1 MMGVPSAANVTDA
14 ELATIAVTVSS
25 PPACRVPC
33 VGGRNENNSN
43 TGTITQDHV
52 IDEAERLV
60 ASRRSRTCGII
71 SPRLYDDSL
80 DKRYFWR
87 MLSKKNRKISPMPRL
102 RGLTSRRQQAHSLWE
117 NTKMGIVAVKSR
129 AVALARRLPVFE
141 KILNWDRQAVLSRS
155 YFVLALGFGTLIALI
170 AILGIGAIRRVRAIY
185 TEMESTQDAY
195 LQAESFRRDIA
206 TDMYLADIL
215 VRDYLLDP
223 SPQNAPLHRQ
233 QLLEIRSSL
242 QTRLDQLAGSASN
255 TDSPRLE
262 QLQTVVQGYWDSLDP
277 IFDWTAQEKAD
288 KSWYFLRHKILP
300 RRQAVVDLARE
311 MAKLNRENL
320 ERERERTRHS
330 RRVLESFLYRMIS
343 FALSFGCLVALLSTY
358 RVAALEKK
366 QEEQRKQIEETQSNL
381 RKLSRRLVQAQEG
394 ERKALSRELHDEV
407 GQTMTALGIEISNL
421 EKLRHSDPEA
431 FHNRIEDAKQLNV
444 KAMQVI
450 RDLAMGLRPSM
461 LDDLGLEPALRWQG
475 REFSRRTGVPASVQ
489 VTGLVDELSDAQR
502 TSIYRIV
509 QEALT
514 NCARHAKA
522 RNVLVS
528 VCAEGT
534 HVILVVQ
541 DDGVGFD
548 ATARSRSGLGLLG
561 IQERVQDLEG
571 SLRISSEKNK
581 GTTLRVEI
589 PIGVRA

>member
-1 MMGVPSAANVTDA
+1 M
-14 ELATIAVTVSS
+14 
-25 PPACRVPC
+25 
-33 VGGRNENNSN
+33 
-43 TGTITQDHV
+43 
-52 IDEAERLV
+52 
-60 ASRRSRTCGII
+60 
-71 SPRLYDDSL
+71 
-80 DKRYFWR
+80 
-87 MLSKKNRKISPMPRL
+87 
-102 RGLTSRRQQAHSLWE
+102 
-117 NTKMGIVAVKSR
+117 
-129 AVALARRLPVFE
+129 LARRVPVLG
-141 KILNWDRQAVLSRS
+141 KVLNWDRQAFLSRS

-170 AILGIGAIRRVRAIY
+170 AILGIGAIRRARAIY
-185 TEMESTQDAY
+185 TEMETTQDAY

-242 QTRLDQLAGSASN
+242 QTRLDQLAGSASD

-262 QLQTVVQGYWDSLDP
+262 QLQNVVQRYWDSLDP
-277 IFDWTAQEKAD
+277 IFDWTPQEKAD

-311 MAKLNRENL
+311 MARLNRENL

-330 RRVLESFLYRMIS
+330 RRVLESFLYRMIG

-366 QEEQRKQIEETQSNL
+366 QQEQHKQIEETQSNL

-431 FHNRIEDAKQLNV
+431 FHNRIEDAKQLNT
-444 KAMQVI
+444 KAMQII

-514 NCARHAKA
+514 NCARHAQA
-522 RNVLVS
+522 MNVLVS

-534 HVILVVQ
+534 QAILVVQ

-589 PIGVRA
+589 PIGVTT

>member
-1 MMGVPSAANVTDA
+1 MATDA
-14 ELATIAVTVSS
+14 GHL
-25 PPACRVPC
+25 
-33 VGGRNENNSN
+33 
-43 TGTITQDHV
+43 
-52 IDEAERLV
+52 
-60 ASRRSRTCGII
+60 
-71 SPRLYDDSL
+71 
-80 DKRYFWR
+80 
-87 MLSKKNRKISPMPRL
+87 LSFRKIL
-102 RGLTSRRQQAHSLWE
+102 
-117 NTKMGIVAVKSR
+117 K
-129 AVALARRLPVFE
+129 
-141 KILNWDRQAVLSRS
+141 WDRQAFLSRS

-170 AILGIGAIRRVRAIY
+170 AVLGIGALRRARAIY

-233 QLLEIRSSL
+233 QLLEIRASL
-242 QTRLDQLAGSASN
+242 QTRLDQLAKSAPDL
-255 TDSPRLE
+255 DSPKLERL
-262 QLQTVVQGYWDSLDP
+262 QNVVQGYWDSLDP

-288 KSWYFLRHKILP
+288 KSWYFLRHNVLP

-311 MAKLNRENL
+311 MAKLNRDNL
-320 ERERERTRHS
+320 EREREHTRKS
-330 RRVLESFLYRMIS
+330 RRVLEHFLYRMIG
-343 FALSFGCLVALLSTY
+343 FALAFGCMVALLSTY
-358 RVAALEKK
+358 RVAALERK

-381 RKLSRRLVQAQEG
+381 RKLSRRLVQAQEV
-394 ERKALSRELHDEV
+394 ERKVLSRELHDEV

-421 EKLRHSDPEA
+421 EKLRDSDPQA
-431 FHNRIEDAKQLNV
+431 FRARIEDAKQLNT
-444 KAMQVI
+444 KAMHII

-489 VTGLVDELSDAQR
+489 VNGVVDELTDAQR

-509 QEALT
+509 QEAFT

-528 VCAEGT
+528 VSTET
-534 HVILVVQ
+534 NHVVLVVQ

-548 ATARSRSGLGLLG
+548 ASSRSRGGLGLLG
-561 IQERVQDLEG
+561 IQERVQELEG
-571 SLRISSEKNK
+571 SLRIASEKKK

>member
-1 MMGVPSAANVTDA
+1 
-14 ELATIAVTVSS
+14 
-25 PPACRVPC
+25 
-33 VGGRNENNSN
+33 
-43 TGTITQDHV
+43 
-52 IDEAERLV
+52 
-60 ASRRSRTCGII
+60 
-71 SPRLYDDSL
+71 
-80 DKRYFWR
+80 
-87 MLSKKNRKISPMPRL
+87 
-102 RGLTSRRQQAHSLWE
+102 
-117 NTKMGIVAVKSR
+117 MGIVAVKSR
-129 AVALARRLPVFE
+129 AVAMARRLPAFE
-141 KILNWDRQAVLSRS
+141 KVLNWDRQPFLSRS

-170 AILGIGAIRRVRAIY
+170 AILGIGAIRRARAIY

-242 QTRLDQLAGSASN
+242 QTRLDQLAGSASD

-262 QLQTVVQGYWDSLDP
+262 QLQNVVQGYWDSLDP

-330 RRVLESFLYRMIS
+330 RRVLESFLYRMIG

-421 EKLRHSDPEA
+421 EKLRNSDSEA
-431 FHNRIEDAKQLNV
+431 FHARVEDAKQLNT
-444 KAMQVI
+444 KAMHII

-475 REFSRRTGVPASVQ
+475 REFSRRTGVPATVQ

-514 NCARHAKA
+514 NCARHAEAK
-522 RNVLVS
+522 NVLVS
-528 VCAEGT
+528 VCAEDSQ
-534 HVILVVQ
+534 VVLVVQ
-541 DDGVGFD
+541 DDGRGFD
-548 ATARSRSGLGLLG
+548 ATARVRSGLGLLG
-561 IQERVQDLEG
+561 IQERVQELDG
-571 SLRISSEKNK
+571 SLRIASEKNK
-581 GTTLRVEI
+581 GTTLRIEI
-589 PIGVRA
+589 PIGARA